1 MMITIDKDA
10 VLSKI
15 RQNFRWSF
23 VFTALSLLALGI
35 ILLLYPVT
43 AMRLLCYVVAA
54 ILLLF
59 GRTKIIA
66 FIQEKGR
73 RFSLELIIGIVTAAL
88 GLFILISPSSV
99 LHAIQIILGLTIII
113 DSLLGIRRALALR
126 TMGMKWWTAQL
137 VVSIAA
143 IVFAL
148 LLMIW
153 REIFGDARVIVM
165 GVLLIFQGICDLT
178 GLLSLNYFGNR
189 LWKKLDSTADTDDDF
204 DA

>member
-23 VFTALSLLALGI
+23 VLTALSLLALGI

-43 AMRLLCYVVAA
+43 AMRLLCNMVAA

-66 FIQEKGR
+66 FIREKDR
-73 RFSLELIIGIVTAAL
+73 RFSLELLIGIVTAAL

-126 TMGMKWWTAQL
+126 AMGMKWWTAQL